1 MVGVWCGIVI
11 GGGIGTGEIE
21 NNQYFG
27 WGICEAR
34 CIWCGTGGGVFLA
47 GENMNGVGV
56 GTEKTKKRVY
66 GGKCPGGEKSF
77 RSVPKYV
84 GPKTRFW
91 TILVL
96 QDSITA

>member
-1 MVGVWCGIVI
+1 MVGALTREGSKIITFLVGRFVRLTCSGAALA
-11 GGGIGTGEIE
+11 GE
-21 NNQYFG
+21 
-27 WGICEAR
+27 
-34 CIWCGTGGGVFLA
+34 VVLA

-56 GTEKTKKRVY
+56 GTETIKKRVY